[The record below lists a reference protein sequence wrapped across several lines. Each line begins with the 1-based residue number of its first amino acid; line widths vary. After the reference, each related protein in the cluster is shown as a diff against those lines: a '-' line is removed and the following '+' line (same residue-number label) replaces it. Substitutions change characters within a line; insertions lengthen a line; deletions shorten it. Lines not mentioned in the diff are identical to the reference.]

1 LILLIWAKIMP
12 KNSYTIR
19 TMTRQEINIAVDW
32 AAAEGW
38 NPGLYDADCF
48 YAADPGGFLVGML
61 GDEPIATI
69 SAVKYGSSFGF
80 IGFYIVKPEYRSK
93 GYGMQIWNA
102 GMESLS
108 GRTIG
113 LDGVVAQQDNYK
125 KSGFALAYSNVRY
138 QGTGGGDY
146 PAGAGIVPLS
156 ALAFDDICAYD
167 QAFFPDNR
175 REFLKYWINRPQSA
189 ALGIVRDNKLA
200 GYGVLRICRT
210 GFKVGPL
217 FADSPECAEQLFVAL
232 KSHAPESA
240 PVFLDIPAV
249 NAAAVDLVNRQNMT
263 VSFETARMYA
273 GKAPD
278 LPINRLFGVTTFELG

>member
-80 IGFYIVKPEYRSK
+80 IGFYIVKPEYRGK

-102 GMESLS
+102 GLESLS

>member
-249 NAAAVDLVNRQNMT
+249 NAAAVDLVNRHNMT

>member
-69 SAVKYGSSFGF
+69 SAVKYGHSFGF
-80 IGFYIVKPEYRSK
+80 IGFYIVKPEYRGK

-102 GMESLS
+102 GMELLS

-113 LDGVVAQQDNYK
+113 LDGVIAQQDNYK

-156 ALAFDDICAYD
+156 ALVFDDICAYD

-175 REFLKYWINRPQSA
+175 REFLKYWIDRPQSA

>member
-69 SAVKYGSSFGF
+69 SAVKYGHSFGF
-80 IGFYIVKPEYRSK
+80 IGFYIVKPEYRGK

-102 GMESLS
+102 GMELLS

-113 LDGVVAQQDNYK
+113 LDGVIAQQDNYK

-156 ALAFDDICAYD
+156 ALVFDDICAYD

-175 REFLKYWINRPQSA
+175 REFLKYWIDRPQSA

-249 NAAAVDLVNRQNMT
+249 NAAAVDLVNRHNMT

>member
-80 IGFYIVKPEYRSK
+80 IGFYIVKPEYRGK

-102 GMESLS
+102 GLESLS

-113 LDGVVAQQDNYK
+113 LDGVVAQQDNYR

-240 PVFLDIPAV
+240 PVFLDIPVV